1 MSEEQA
7 KRKLA
12 AILSADAKDYSRLME
27 DDEEATVRTVT
38 AYRELMVSQ
47 IQNQNGRVVDAKGD
61 NLLAEFSSVVDA
73 VRCAVEIQK
82 ELGRR
87 NAELPEQGDLHF
99 WNSIRPNK
107 KEAIRRL

>member
-27 DDEEATVRTVT
+27 YDEEDTVRTIK
-38 AYRELMVSQ
+38 ANRELMVTE
-47 IQNQNGRVVDAKGD
+47 IQNQNARVVDDKGD
-61 NLLAEFSSVVDA
+61 NLLAEFSIVVDT
-73 VRCAVEIQK
+73 VRCAVEIQR

-87 NAELPEQGDLHF
+87 HTELP
-99 WNSIRPNK
+99 
-107 KEAIRRL
+107 

>member
-1 MSEEQA
+1 MSKEQA

-27 DDEEATVRTVT
+27 DDEEATVRTIK

-47 IQNQNGRVVDAKGD
+47 TQNQNARVVDAKGD
-61 NLLAEFSSVVDA
+61 NLLAEFSIVVDA
-73 VRCAVEIQK
+73 VSFAVEIQR

-87 NAELPEQGDLHF
+87 HTGLP
-99 WNSIRPNK
+99 
-107 KEAIRRL
+107 